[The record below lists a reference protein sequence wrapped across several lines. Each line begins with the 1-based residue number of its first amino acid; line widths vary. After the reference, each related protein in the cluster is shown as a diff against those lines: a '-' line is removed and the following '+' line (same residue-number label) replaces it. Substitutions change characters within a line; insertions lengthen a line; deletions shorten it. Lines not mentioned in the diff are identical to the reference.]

1 MMKLSIIMP
10 VYNERHTIQSIVNRV
25 LALETD
31 IELVI
36 VDDGST
42 DGTREILATLQDPRL
57 KVVLHQENTGK
68 GGAVRTGLD
77 HCSGEAVVIQ
87 DADLEYDPEDLPA
100 LVRPIEEGRSH
111 AVYGSR
117 FLGRGEFLTSSY
129 LANRFLTGLTNLL
142 FGSRLTDMETCYKCM
157 RRDVLTRLDITS
169 KRFDMEPEITS
180 KLLKRSYQIMER
192 PIAYRGR
199 AKEEGKKIGLR
210 DGLQAVKTLFKYRF
224 K

>member
-1 MMKLSIIMP
+1 VKLSIIMP
-10 VYNERHTIQSIVNRV
+10 VYNERDTLKAIVHRV
-25 LALETD
+25 LSLDAD

-36 VDDGST
+36 VDDGSS

-57 KVVLHQENTGK
+57 KVILHPKNTGK

-77 HCSGEAVVIQ
+77 HCSGEVVVIQ
-87 DADLEYDPEDLPA
+87 DADLEYDPEDLPQ
-100 LVRPIEEGRSH
+100 LVRPIEEGRAH
-111 AVYGSR
+111 VVYGSR

-157 RRDVLTRLDITS
+157 RSDVLVRLDLIS

-180 KLLKRSYQIMER
+180 KLLRNGYRIHER

-210 DGLQAVKTLFKYRF
+210 DGLQAIKTLLKYRF